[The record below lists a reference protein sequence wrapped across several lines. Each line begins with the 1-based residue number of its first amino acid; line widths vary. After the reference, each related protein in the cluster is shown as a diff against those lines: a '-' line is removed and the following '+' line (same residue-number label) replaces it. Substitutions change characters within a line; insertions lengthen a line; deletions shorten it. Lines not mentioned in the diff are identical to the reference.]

1 MAAGARQREANS
13 FEVGDRETETPPERS
28 RLQSNSDDA
37 IACSCIRRHLI
48 ALALS
53 CQRHYISRP
62 TDLSLSREREET
74 LSEAHLVSSP
84 SSTLDRAE
92 TNFSTAK
99 RRYTGAW
106 YHQLVMYDLPP
117 ESAIKNRSRHLSIV
131 WRILANDDVV
141 PRDRFLMD
149 WDRRRASWECR
160 NIKIIDRLSNVEF
173 LHTSNMFCF
182 NIIATS
188 ENLL

>member
-1 MAAGARQREANS
+1 MRIERERRRRWRSWGRRGEGGRRRRKMRNKKMKMEEEEEEEETVAAGARQRETNS

-74 LSEAHLVSSP
+74 LSTSRLPLRRWTEPKRTFRPREEDTLVP
-84 SSTLDRAE
+84 
-92 TNFSTAK
+92 
-99 RRYTGAW
+99 
-106 YHQLVMYDLPP
+106 
-117 ESAIKNRSRHLSIV
+117 
-131 WRILANDDVV
+131 LARNV
-141 PRDRFLMD
+141 RFT
-149 WDRRRASWECR
+149 WWIE
-160 NIKIIDRLSNVEF
+160 I
-173 LHTSNMFCF
+173 
-182 NIIATS
+182 
-188 ENLL
+188 

>member
-1 MAAGARQREANS
+1 MRNKKKKKKEEEEEEATVAAGARQREANS

-74 LSEAHLVSSP
+74 LSLFDAGP
-84 SSTLDRAE
+84 SRNELFDRE
-92 TNFSTAK
+92 KKT
-99 RRYTGAW
+99 RP
-106 YHQLVMYDLPP
+106 DLMVP
-117 ESAIKNRSRHLSIV
+117 
-131 WRILANDDVV
+131 LARNV
-141 PRDRFLMD
+141 RF
-149 WDRRRASWECR
+149 
-160 NIKIIDRLSNVEF
+160 
-173 LHTSNMFCF
+173 T
-182 NIIATS
+182 
-188 ENLL
+188 